1 MKILNLI
8 TSADTLFPN
17 KTVFTGSRD
26 LIQAS
31 FVLPRPHSMKIAGG
45 GLEELGE
52 I

>member
-31 FVLPRPHSMKIAGG
+31 FVLSCPHDKIAGG